1 MTKNH
6 TTLHFHK
13 LKEPHFVKDI
23 GKAVKKNISVHN
35 IENKITK
42 PFIHTL
48 IAKII
53 KPAEHTLTHTIE
65 PTLKSQLHS
74 VAHTLEKDINKPMA
88 NVFNGKDLKT
98 INSFVKK
105 NIESKIE
112 KDIHTL
118 QKFEKIAVNDIKK
131 EDKLINKAIVK
142 EEHKI
147 NHEITHTL
155 SHLKQPEHHKEIAPV
170 KEPNSI
176 SQSEN
181 PIIEENKPFKF
192 ILPFKI

>member
-1 MTKNH
+1 MTKH
-6 TTLHFHK
+6 HTLHFHK

-42 PFIHTL
+42 PFVHTL

-53 KPAEHTLTHTIE
+53 SPVKHTLTHTIE
-65 PTLKSQLHS
+65 PALKKEDKIINHTIAKETKTLSHS
-74 VAHTLEKDINKPMA
+74 VLKLDKIVNKA
-88 NVFNGKDLKT
+88 
-98 INSFVKK
+98 
-105 NIESKIE
+105 IE

-131 EDKLINKAIVK
+131 EDKIINKAIVK
-142 EEHKI
+142 ETKTLS
-147 NHEITHTL
+147 HEIAHTL
-155 SHLKQPEHHKEIAPV
+155 SHMKPPEHHKEIAPV
-170 KEPNSI
+170 NSI
-176 SQSEN
+176 SQSAN

-192 ILPFKI
+192 MLPFKI